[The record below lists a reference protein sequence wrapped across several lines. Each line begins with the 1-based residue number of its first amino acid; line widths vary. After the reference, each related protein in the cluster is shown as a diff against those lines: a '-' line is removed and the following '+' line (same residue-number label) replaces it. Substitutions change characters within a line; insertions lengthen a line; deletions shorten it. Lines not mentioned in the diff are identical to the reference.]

1 MSIDKIILYIILLFL
16 VLGAI
21 DKIIGNKFGLGNKF
35 DEGILAM
42 GSIALSV
49 IGIVSLSN
57 VIASLLGPIIIP
69 IYKFLGADPS
79 MFATTILPLD
89 MGGTN
94 LAFEFANDVKAGE
107 FASFIVG
114 SMMGP
119 TIAFSIPV
127 AIGIISKE
135 DHRYFA
141 LGIASGMVT
150 IPIGAFIGGKIAG
163 YNTIFILKN
172 LIPITIVSIILSI
185 GLIFIREILIK
196 VFNIFSKFLVIIST
210 SGLVIS
216 ILETLLGIKI
226 INFVMNGKQITT
238 LPINDGIAIV
248 SSIAIVLAGS
258 FPLVFVITKIA
269 SKPLEF
275 LGSKLGMNNVGSAGL
290 IATLANNIPMFNIM
304 KNMNIQSKI
313 INSAFAVSSAFT
325 FGDHMAFT
333 IGYASGKYREMILPM
348 IIAKLVGGI
357 TAIVIA
363 YFVSKIEIKN
373 NKIYTIES

>member
-16 VLGAI
+16 ILGGI
-21 DKIIGNKFGLGNKF
+21 DKIIGNKFGLGKQF
-35 DEGILAM
+35 EEGILAM

-49 IGIVSLSN
+49 IGIVSLSP

-69 IYKFLGADPS
+69 IYQFLGADPA

-94 LAFEFANDVKAGE
+94 LAFEFANDIKAGE

-127 AIGIISKE
+127 AIGIIQKE

-141 LGIASGMVT
+141 LGIASGMIT
-150 IPIGAFIGGKIAG
+150 IPIGAFIGGIIAG
-163 YNTIFILKN
+163 YNPVFILKN
-172 LIPITIVSIILSI
+172 LIPIAIVSIILSI

-196 VFNIFSKFLVIIST
+196 IFNIFSKFLVFIST

-226 INFVMNGKQITT
+226 INFVMNGKEITT
-238 LPINDGIAIV
+238 APINDGIAIV

-258 FPLVFVITKIA
+258 FPLVFVITKLA
-269 SKPLEF
+269 SKPLEY
-275 LGSKLGMNNVGSAGL
+275 LGAKLSMNNVGSAGL

-304 KNMNIQSKI
+304 KDMNIQAKI

-333 IGYASGKYREMILPM
+333 IGYASGKYRGMIFPM

-373 NKIYTIES
+373 NKI

>member
-16 VLGAI
+16 VLGGI
-21 DKIIGNKFGLGNKF
+21 DKIIGNKFGLGKQF
-35 DEGILAM
+35 EEGILAM

-49 IGIVSLSN
+49 IGIVSLSP
-57 VIASLLGPIIIP
+57 VIASLLSPIIIP
-69 IYKFLGADPS
+69 IYKFLGADPA

-94 LAFEFANDVKAGE
+94 LAFEFANDIKAGE

-127 AIGIISKE
+127 AIGIIQKE

-141 LGIASGMVT
+141 LGVASGMIT
-150 IPIGAFIGGKIAG
+150 IPIGAFIGGIIAG

-172 LIPITIVSIILSI
+172 LIPIVIVSVILSV

-196 VFNIFSKFLVIIST
+196 IFNIFSKFLVFIST
-210 SGLVIS
+210 AGLVIS
-216 ILETLLGIKI
+216 ILETLLEIKI
-226 INFVMNGKQITT
+226 INFVMNGKEITT
-238 LPINDGIAIV
+238 APINEGIAIV

-258 FPLVFVITKIA
+258 FPLVFVITKLA
-269 SKPLEF
+269 SKPLEY
-275 LGSKLGMNNVGSAGL
+275 LGDKLSMNNVGSAGL

-304 KNMNIQSKI
+304 KDMNIQAKI

-333 IGYASGKYREMILPM
+333 IGYASGKYRGMIFPM
-348 IIAKLVGGI
+348 IIAKLIGGI
-357 TAIVIA
+357 TAIIIA
-363 YFVSKIEIKN
+363 YFVSKIEVKN
-373 NKIYTIES
+373 NNI

>member
-16 VLGAI
+16 ILGGI
-21 DKIIGNKFGLGNKF
+21 DKIIGNKFGLGKQF
-35 DEGILAM
+35 EEGILAM

-49 IGIVSLSN
+49 IGIVSLSP

-69 IYKFLGADPS
+69 IYKFLGADPA

-94 LAFEFANDVKAGE
+94 LAFEFANDIKAGE

-127 AIGIISKE
+127 AIGIIQKE

-141 LGIASGMVT
+141 LGIASGMIT
-150 IPIGAFIGGKIAG
+150 IPIGAFIGGIIAG
-163 YNTIFILKN
+163 YNPVFILKN
-172 LIPITIVSIILSI
+172 LIPIAIVSIILSI

-196 VFNIFSKFLVIIST
+196 IFNIFSKFLVFIST

-226 INFVMNGKQITT
+226 INFVMNGKEITT
-238 LPINDGIAIV
+238 APINDGIAIV

-258 FPLVFVITKIA
+258 FPLVFVITKLA
-269 SKPLEF
+269 SKPLEY
-275 LGSKLGMNNVGSAGL
+275 LGAKLSMNNVGSAGL

-304 KNMNIQSKI
+304 KDMNIQAKI

-333 IGYASGKYREMILPM
+333 IGYASGKYRGMIFPM

-373 NKIYTIES
+373 NKI

>member
-1 MSIDKIILYIILLFL
+1 MSIDKIILYVILLFL
-16 VLGAI
+16 ILGGI

-35 DEGILAM
+35 EEGILTM

-49 IGIVSLSN
+49 IGIVSLSP
-57 VIASLLGPIIIP
+57 VIASLLAPIIIP

-114 SMMGP
+114 AMMGP

-141 LGIASGMVT
+141 LGLASGIVT
-150 IPIGAFIGGKIAG
+150 IPIGAFIGGIITG
-163 YNTIFILKN
+163 YNIVFILKN
-172 LIPITIVSIILSI
+172 LIPILLVSIILSI
-185 GLIFIREILIK
+185 GLIFIREILIRA
-196 VFNIFSKFLVIIST
+196 FNIFSKFLVFIST
-210 SGLVIS
+210 TGLVIS

-226 INFVMNGKQITT
+226 INFVMNGKEITT
-238 LPINDGIAIV
+238 LPINEGIAIV

-269 SKPLEF
+269 SKPLAF
-275 LGSKLGMNNVGSAGL
+275 FGAKLGMDNVGSAGL

-304 KNMNIQSKI
+304 KDMNIQSKI
-313 INSAFAVSSAFT
+313 INSAFAVSAAFT

-333 IGYASGKYREMILPM
+333 IGYASGQYRKMILPM
-348 IIAKLVGGI
+348 IISKLVGGI

-373 NKIYTIES
+373 NKIYNV

>member
-1 MSIDKIILYIILLFL
+1 MSIDKIILYVILLFL
-16 VLGAI
+16 ILGGI

-35 DEGILAM
+35 EEGILTM

-49 IGIVSLSN
+49 IGIVSLSP
-57 VIASLLGPIIIP
+57 VIASLLAPIIIP

-114 SMMGP
+114 AMMGP

-141 LGIASGMVT
+141 LGLASGIVT
-150 IPIGAFIGGKIAG
+150 IPIGAFIGGIITG
-163 YNTIFILKN
+163 YNIVFILKN
-172 LIPITIVSIILSI
+172 LIPILLVSIILSI
-185 GLIFIREILIK
+185 GLIFIREILIRA
-196 VFNIFSKFLVIIST
+196 FNIFSKFLVFIST
-210 SGLVIS
+210 TGLVIS

-226 INFVMNGKQITT
+226 INFVMNGKEITT
-238 LPINDGIAIV
+238 LPINEGIAIV

-269 SKPLEF
+269 SKPLVF
-275 LGSKLGMNNVGSAGL
+275 FGAKLGMDNVGSAGL

-304 KNMNIQSKI
+304 KDMNIQSKI
-313 INSAFAVSSAFT
+313 INSAFAVSAAFT

-333 IGYASGKYREMILPM
+333 IGYASGQYRKMILPM
-348 IIAKLVGGI
+348 IISKLVGGI

-373 NKIYTIES
+373 NKIYNV

>member
-16 VLGAI
+16 ILGGI
-21 DKIIGNKFGLGNKF
+21 DKIIGNKFGLGKQF
-35 DEGILAM
+35 EEGILAM

-49 IGIVSLSN
+49 IGIVSLSP

-69 IYKFLGADPS
+69 IYQFLGADPA

-94 LAFEFANDVKAGE
+94 LAFEFANDIKVGE

-127 AIGIISKE
+127 AIGIIQKE

-141 LGIASGMVT
+141 LGIASGMIT
-150 IPIGAFIGGKIAG
+150 IPIGAFIGGIIAG
-163 YNTIFILKN
+163 YNPVFILKN
-172 LIPITIVSIILSI
+172 LIPIAIVSIILSI

-196 VFNIFSKFLVIIST
+196 IFNIFSKFLVFIST

-226 INFVMNGKQITT
+226 INFVMNGKEITT
-238 LPINDGIAIV
+238 APINDGIAIV

-258 FPLVFVITKIA
+258 FPLVFVITKLA
-269 SKPLEF
+269 SKPLEY
-275 LGSKLGMNNVGSAGL
+275 LGAKLSMNDIGSAGL

-304 KNMNIQSKI
+304 KDMNIQAKI

-333 IGYASGKYREMILPM
+333 IGYASGKYRGMIFPM

-373 NKIYTIES
+373 NKI